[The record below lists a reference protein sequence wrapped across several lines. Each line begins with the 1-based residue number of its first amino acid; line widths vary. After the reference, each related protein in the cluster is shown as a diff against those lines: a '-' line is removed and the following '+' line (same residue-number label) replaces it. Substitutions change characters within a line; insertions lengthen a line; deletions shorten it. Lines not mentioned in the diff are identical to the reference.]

1 MNNIAGQTAKPERQA
16 RPEEKQSPHDNADSA
31 KNQKGPSEF
40 AEWVHKPS
48 LKLLCDE
55 VKTGRRTS
63 RELALQKYGR
73 SKCCAPS
80 RQSFKSW
87 SDQFVASEK
96 VADLKCRGIRRVRA
110 MRDIGANAGAQIM
123 ANGARRCLLRVG
135 GPHSIAPLCDG
146 PLRLQD
152 HCDNFAGTHEIG
164 QLAKKW
170 PLPVHG
176 IKSAG
181 FVFGQTHGSDGDD
194 AKARLMN
201 TRKNFALQAA
211 ANRVRLDNCKRTFEC
226 QDSFLQKIFVK
237 IIASLRVT
245 MRTRVDYFNA
255 AATVDPRSA
264 GVSTQRI
271 PAAPIAA
278 YLSFA
283 VPCPPLMI
291 APA

>member
-1 MNNIAGQTAKPERQA
+1 MKSKPADEQPRQV
-16 RPEEKQSPHDNADSA
+16 RS
-31 KNQKGPSEF
+31 
-40 AEWVHKPS
+40 
-48 LKLLCDE
+48 
-55 VKTGRRTS
+55 VKVG
-63 RELALQKYGR
+63 AQQ
-73 SKCCAPS
+73 CCAPS
-80 RQSFKSW
+80 RQRFKSW
-87 SDQFVASEK
+87 SDQFVTGEEIT
-96 VADLKCRGIRRVRA
+96 DLKRGGIRRVGT
-110 MRDIGANAGAQIM
+110 MGDIISDAGTQVM
-123 ANGARRCLLRVG
+123 ANGARRRLLRIG
-135 GPHSIAPLCDG
+135 GPHRIAPLCDG

-152 HCDNFAGTHEIG
+152 HRDNFAGTHEIG

-170 PLPVHG
+170 ALPVHG
-176 IKSAG
+176 IKSPG
-181 FVFGQTHGSDGDD
+181 FVFGQTHGSNRDNSKTG
-194 AKARLMN
+194 LVN
-201 TRKNFALQAA
+201 TRKNFALQPA
-211 ANRVRLDNCKRTFEC
+211 ANRVRLDDCKRTFES

-255 AATVDPRSA
+255 AATVDPKSA